1 MVGGGSVDD
10 EEGGAHDLSD
20 ANGGGGISGDGMRS
34 NHHICLFK
42 SFSGCL

>member
-20 ANGGGGISGDGMRS
+20 ANGGGGISEDER
-34 NHHICLFK
+34 NK
-42 SFSGCL
+42 NSGKVDQPTFACS